1 MYRTFNMGIGMILI
15 VDAADVDRVKAN
27 LESRNEA
34 VYEIGYIVKGEGP
47 VVVKGAVFND

>member
-1 MYRTFNMGIGMILI
+1 MGQCRL
-15 VDAADVDRVKAN
+15 ADVDRVKAN

-34 VYEIGYIVKGEGP
+34 VYEIGHIVSGEGP